1 MKVICPVLKRLRSYH
16 FPRSALALAI
26 LMAAGLTGNY
36 FSLPLFFGVDF
47 LFGSIAVLIVVQ
59 LYGIL
64 WGTVAA
70 AIVSSYTYILWG
82 HPYALAIFIGEAFF
96 VGLLLRRQRQNLLLL
111 DGIYWLC
118 IGMPLIW
125 LFYGTLMQMPPN
137 SVWLIFLKQPVNG
150 IFNALIASLLIAH
163 LPLHKWTNRSQ
174 VGTTLS
180 LRQTLI
186 NLLVAFVF
194 FPVLTLMVLDGRRV
208 FSDDQNQIQV
218 DLTNLSSTIATE
230 VEFWYQPH
238 LQALEELAR
247 VAIQSDLMPSE
258 ALKESTELVHKSFKD
273 FRHLYIVSTSRKAI
287 AAYPPLSEGDKI
299 NSECPINSSSPVLG
313 KAGQNTLEIKVP
325 IVRDQTHLGCVVGE
339 IALENLNQLLKTAT
353 SNSEVQITLV
363 AQNGY
368 VIAST
373 IQTLVGTDNFDIRQG
388 GELRHLSPI
397 TFQQL
402 PAEPNL
408 PLMVRW
414 QKSFYIHQKPIGDHL
429 PWNLVLKVPAASQ
442 IYYLQN
448 IYIKQLAVMLL
459 IGILGIGLATI
470 LSQRVVRPL
479 TKLKQATSNLPN
491 ELLESEAIDLPR
503 SGVAEIKSLTD
514 NFKLMAGSLQQ
525 KFTEIRQANEQLK
538 ATQTQLVRSNRELK
552 NFAYIV
558 SHDLQEPLRKMKS
571 FSQLLARECQDQFT
585 DNEKA
590 HRYLDYIIDAA
601 GRQRNLIQALL
612 NYSRLGSNDSP
623 KVSVNL
629 NAVVEKVLEDLSIP
643 IAETQAT
650 VTVSELPTVQA
661 SATQMTQLFLNL
673 IGNGIKF
680 KGDATPRIQI
690 AAQLQPEDWL
700 ISVQD
705 NGIGIKPQ
713 YAERIFQI
721 FQRLHSRS
729 QYPGTGIGLAIC
741 RKIVEEHGGRIWV
754 TSEPG
759 QGSIFYFTLPVYP
772 VPVNYSE
779 LKCEIRF

>member
-1 MKVICPVLKRLRSYH
+1 MTRPVRKRLKSYH
-16 FPRSALALAI
+16 FPRSTLGLVI
-26 LMAAGLTGNY
+26 LMAAGLAGNY

-47 LFGSIAVLIVVQ
+47 LFGSILTLIVVQ

-70 AIVSSYTYILWG
+70 AIASSYTYILWG
-82 HPYALAIFIGEAFF
+82 HPYAIATLIGEAFF
-96 VGLLLRRQRQNLLLL
+96 VGLLLRHQQPNLLLL
-111 DGIYWLC
+111 DGIYWVC

-125 LFYGTLMQMPPN
+125 VFYGALMKMPTT
-137 SVWLIFLKQPVNG
+137 SVWLILLKQPVNG
-150 IFNALIASLLIAH
+150 MFNALIASLLIAH
-163 LPLHKWTNRSQ
+163 LPLYKWTNRSPVSQ
-174 VGTTLS
+174 TLS
-180 LRQTLI
+180 LRQILI

-194 FPVLTLMVLDGRRV
+194 FPVLTLMVLDSRRV
-208 FSDDQNQIQV
+208 FSDGQTQIQL

-230 VEFWYQPH
+230 VVLWYQPH
-238 LQALEELAR
+238 VQALEVLAR
-247 VAIQSDLMPSE
+247 AALQSNLMPSE
-258 ALKESTELVHKSFKD
+258 VLQEATELLHKSFPD
-273 FRHLYIVSTSRKAI
+273 FRYLYILSAPRKAI
-287 AAYPPLSEGDKI
+287 AVAPPLSEGNKI
-299 NSECPINSSSPVLG
+299 NSQCPINSSSPVLG
-313 KAGQNTLEIKVP
+313 KAEQNSVEIKLP
-325 IVRDQTHLGCVVGE
+325 IVRGQTNLGCVVGE
-339 IALENLNQLLKTAT
+339 IALEKLNQLLKTAT

-363 AQNGY
+363 AQNGD

-429 PWNLVLKVPAASQ
+429 PWNLVLKVSAATQ
-442 IYYLQN
+442 IDYLQN

-470 LSQRVVRPL
+470 LSQRLVKPL
-479 TKLKQATSNLPN
+479 THLKRVTSNLPHK
-491 ELLESEAIDLPR
+491 LLEEREIDLPR

-514 NFKLMAGSLQQ
+514 NFQLMASSLQQ
-525 KFTEIRQANEQLK
+525 NFTDIRQANEQLK

-571 FSQLLARECQDQFT
+571 FSQLLARECQGQFT
-585 DNEKA
+585 NNEKA
-590 HRYLDYIIDAA
+590 LRYLDYIIDAA
-601 GRQRNLIQALL
+601 QRQRNLIQALL
-612 NYSRLGSNDSP
+612 NYSRLGKNDSP
-623 KVSVNL
+623 KVAIDL
-629 NAVVEKVLEDLSIP
+629 GAVVKKVLEDLSLP

-650 VTVSELPTVQA
+650 VTMIDLPTVQA
-661 SATQMTQLFLNL
+661 SATQMAQLFLNL

-680 KGDATPRIQI
+680 QGDATPRIRIEAKLQ
-690 AAQLQPEDWL
+690 QPEEWL

-729 QYPGTGIGLAIC
+729 EYSGTGIGLAIC
-741 RKIVEEHGGRIWV
+741 RKIVEGHGGRIWV
-754 TSEPG
+754 ASEPG
-759 QGSIFYFTLPVYP
+759 QGSTFYFTLPVSSSP
-772 VPVNYSE
+772 S
-779 LKCEIRF
+779 

>member
-230 VEFWYQPH
+230 LEFWYQPH

-273 FRHLYIVSTSRKAI
+273 FRHLYILSASRKAI

-325 IVRDQTHLGCVVGE
+325 IVRGQTHLGCVVGE
-339 IALENLNQLLKTAT
+339 IALENLNQLLKAAT
-353 SNSEVQITLV
+353 GNSKVQITLV
-363 AQNGY
+363 DQNRY

-373 IQTLVGTDNFDIRQG
+373 IETRVGTDNFDIRQG
-388 GELRHLSPI
+388 GELRPLSPI
-397 TFQQL
+397 TFQRL

-414 QKSFYIHQKPIGDHL
+414 KKSFYVRQQPIGDSL
-429 PWNLVLKVPAASQ
+429 QWNLALEVSAAPQ
-442 IYYLQN
+442 IDSLQN
-448 IYIKQLAVMLL
+448 LYIKHLAAMLL
-459 IGILGIGLATI
+459 IGLLGIGLATI
-470 LSQRVVRPL
+470 LSQRLVKPL
-479 TKLKQATSNLPN
+479 AQLRQATSNLPN
-491 ELLESEAIDLPR
+491 KLLEEGAIDLPR
-503 SGVAEIKSLTD
+503 GGVAEIKSLTD
-514 NFKLMAGSLQQ
+514 NFQLMAGSLKQN
-525 KFTEIRQANEQLK
+525 FTEIRQANEQLK
-538 ATQTQLVRSNRELK
+538 ATQTQLVRSNQELEL
-552 NFAYIV
+552 FAYV
-558 SHDLQEPLRKMKS
+558 ASHDLQEPLRKISS
-571 FSQLLARECQDQFT
+571 FTKLLAEDYQG
-585 DNEKA
+585 
-590 HRYLDYIIDAA
+590 HLDAEADEYIAYIID
-601 GRQRNLIQALL
+601 GALRMQNQIDDL
-612 NYSRLGSNDSP
+612 LTYSRVSRDELRKEPTELG
-623 KVSVNL
+623 KVVGQ
-629 NAVVEKVLEDLSIP
+629 VLEDLSVTIEENNAA
-643 IAETQAT
+643 IAA
-650 VTVSELPTVQA
+650 SSLPTVQA
-661 SATQMTQLFLNL
+661 NPRQMVQLLQNL
-673 IGNGIKF
+673 ISNGIKF
-680 KGDATPRIQI
+680 HGEAPPRIQI
-690 AAQLQPEDWL
+690 EAQLQPEQWL
-700 ISVQD
+700 ISVRD
-705 NGIGIKPQ
+705 NGIGINPKF
-713 YAERIFQI
+713 ARRIFEI
-721 FQRLHSRS
+721 FQRLHSRTE
-729 QYPGTGIGLAIC
+729 YAGTGIGLAIC
-741 RKIVEEHGGRIWV
+741 RKIVERHGGRIWV
-754 TSEPG
+754 ESELG
-759 QGSIFYFTLPVYP
+759 QGATFYFTLPR
-772 VPVNYSE
+772 E
-779 LKCEIRF
+779 

>member
-194 FPVLTLMVLDGRRV
+194 FPVLTLMVFDSRRV
-208 FSDDQNQIQV
+208 LSDSQAQIQV

-230 VEFWYQPH
+230 LEFWYQPH

-258 ALKESTELVHKSFKD
+258 ALQESTELVHKSFKD
-273 FRHLYIVSTSRKAI
+273 FRHLYIVSASRKAI

-325 IVRDQTHLGCVVGE
+325 IVRGQTHLGCVVGK
-339 IALENLNQLLKTAT
+339 IALENLNQLLKAAT
-353 SNSEVQITLV
+353 GNSKVQITLV
-363 AQNGY
+363 DQNRY

-373 IQTLVGTDNFDIRQG
+373 IETRVGTDNFDIRQG
-388 GELRHLSPI
+388 GELRPLSPI
-397 TFQQL
+397 TFQRL

-414 QKSFYIHQKPIGDHL
+414 KKSFYVRQQPIGDSL
-429 PWNLVLKVPAASQ
+429 QWNLALEVSAAPQ
-442 IYYLQN
+442 IDSLQN
-448 IYIKQLAVMLL
+448 LYIKHLAAMLL
-459 IGILGIGLATI
+459 IGLLGIGLATI
-470 LSQRVVRPL
+470 LSQRLVKPL
-479 TKLKQATSNLPN
+479 AQLRQATSNLPN
-491 ELLESEAIDLPR
+491 KLLEEGAIDLPR
-503 SGVAEIKSLTD
+503 GGVAEIKSLTD
-514 NFKLMAGSLQQ
+514 NFQLMAGSLKQN
-525 KFTEIRQANEQLK
+525 FTEIRQANQQLK
-538 ATQTQLVRSNRELK
+538 ATQTQLVRSNQELEL
-552 NFAYIV
+552 FAYV
-558 SHDLQEPLRKMKS
+558 ASHDLQEPLRKISS
-571 FSQLLARECQDQFT
+571 FTKLLAEDYQG
-585 DNEKA
+585 
-590 HRYLDYIIDAA
+590 HLDAEADEYITYIIDGAV
-601 GRQRNLIQALL
+601 RMQNQIDDLL
-612 NYSRLGSNDSP
+612 TYSRVSSDELIKEPTELGT
-623 KVSVNL
+623 
-629 NAVVEKVLEDLSIP
+629 VVGQVLEDLSVTIEENKAA
-643 IAETQAT
+643 I
-650 VTVSELPTVQA
+650 TVSSLPTVQA
-661 SATQMTQLFLNL
+661 NPREIAQLLQNL
-673 IGNGIKF
+673 ISNGEHLK
-680 KGDATPRIQI
+680 
-690 AAQLQPEDWL
+690 
-700 ISVQD
+700 
-705 NGIGIKPQ
+705 
-713 YAERIFQI
+713 YA
-721 FQRLHSRS
+721 
-729 QYPGTGIGLAIC
+729 
-741 RKIVEEHGGRIWV
+741 KI
-754 TSEPG
+754 
-759 QGSIFYFTLPVYP
+759 
-772 VPVNYSE
+772 
-779 LKCEIRF
+779 

>member
-1 MKVICPVLKRLRSYH
+1 MVRLY
-16 FPRSALALAI
+16 
-26 LMAAGLTGNY
+26 
-36 FSLPLFFGVDF
+36 V
-47 LFGSIAVLIVVQ
+47 
-59 LYGIL
+59 IL

-70 AIVSSYTYILWG
+70 AIASSYTYILWG
-82 HPYALAIFIGEAFF
+82 HPYAIATLIGEAFF
-96 VGLLLRRQRQNLLLL
+96 VGLLLRHQQPNLLLL
-111 DGIYWLC
+111 DGIYWVC

-125 LFYGTLMQMPPN
+125 LFYGALMKMPTT
-137 SVWLIFLKQPVNG
+137 SVWLILLKQPVNG
-150 IFNALIASLLIAH
+150 MFNALIASLLIAH
-163 LPLHKWTNRSQ
+163 LPLYKWTNRSPVSQ
-174 VGTTLS
+174 TLS
-180 LRQTLI
+180 LRQILI

-194 FPVLTLMVLDGRRV
+194 FPVLTLMVLDSRRV
-208 FSDDQNQIQV
+208 FSDGQTQIQL

-230 VEFWYQPH
+230 VVLWYQPH
-238 LQALEELAR
+238 VQALEVLAR
-247 VAIQSDLMPSE
+247 AALQSNLMPSE
-258 ALKESTELVHKSFKD
+258 VLQEATELVHKSFQD
-273 FRHLYIVSTSRKAI
+273 FRHLYIVSAPRKAL
-287 AAYPPLSEGDKI
+287 AVAPPLSEGNKI
-299 NSECPINSSSPVLG
+299 NSQCPLNSSSPVLG
-313 KAGQNTLEIKVP
+313 KAGRNSVEIKLP
-325 IVRDQTHLGCVVGE
+325 IVRGQTNLGCVVGE

-373 IQTLVGTDNFDIRQG
+373 IQTLVGTDNFDISQG
-388 GELRHLSPI
+388 GELPHLSPI

-402 PAEPNL
+402 PAELNL

-459 IGILGIGLATI
+459 ISILGIGLATI

-525 KFTEIRQANEQLK
+525 KFTEIKQANEQLE

-571 FSQLLARECQDQFT
+571 FSQLLARECQGQFT

-590 HRYLDYIIDAA
+590 LRYLDYIIDAA
-601 GRQRNLIQALL
+601 QRQRTMIQALL
-612 NYSRLGSNDSP
+612 NYSRLGRNDST
-623 KVSVNL
+623 KVAIEL
-629 NAVVEKVLEDLSIP
+629 GAVVEKVLDDLSIP
-643 IAETQAT
+643 IAENQAT
-650 VTVSELPTVQA
+650 VTVTDLPTVQA
-661 SATQMTQLFLNL
+661 SLSQMAQLFLNL

-680 KGDATPRIQI
+680 QGSAPPKIQI
-690 AAQLQPEDWL
+690 KAHLHSSEWL

-729 QYPGTGIGLAIC
+729 EYPGTGIGLAIC
-741 RKIVEEHGGRIWV
+741 RKIVEGHGGRIWV
-754 TSEPG
+754 VSELG
-759 QGSIFYFTLPVYP
+759 QGSTFYFTLPVSSSP
-772 VPVNYSE
+772 S
-779 LKCEIRF
+779 